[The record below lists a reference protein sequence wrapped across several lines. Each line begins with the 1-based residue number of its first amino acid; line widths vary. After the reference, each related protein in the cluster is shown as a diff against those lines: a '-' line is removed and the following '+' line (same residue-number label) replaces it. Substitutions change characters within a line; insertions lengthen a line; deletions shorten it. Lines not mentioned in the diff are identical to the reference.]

1 MLEIYDCTLREGM
14 QAEGLSFSVSD
25 KLAVIKALD
34 SLGVS
39 YIEAGTP
46 GSNPKDE
53 ELFRALADVS
63 TDAEL
68 VAFGATRRKELKAE
82 EDENLAALAGAG
94 TKVVTLYG
102 KAWDRQVT
110 EVLRTGLDENLAM
123 VRDSVAF
130 MKSAGKR
137 VFFDAEHFFDGFAGD
152 AEYALAVIEAAH
164 EAGATFIVSPDSDPD
179 VIAET
184 KRLGMASIPGAM
196 TPTEIKRAYAL
207 GADIVK
213 LFPADDL
220 GYHYIQNLK
229 GPLPHIPLMATGGVN
244 PQTIPEFLSRGILA
258 VGTGITIFRPD
269 LVAAED
275 YAGIKLL
282 AKAHVDAIRSMK

>member
-1 MLEIYDCTLREGM
+1 MDVLEELKKTRLM
-14 QAEGLSFSVSD
+14 V
-25 KLAVIKALD
+25 LARGVPKDVLLKAV
-34 SLGVS
+34 GA
-39 YIEAGTP
+39 IEEAGVTVFE
-46 GSNPKDE
+46 STFDHR
-53 ELFRALADVS
+53 RADCV
-63 TDAEL
+63 AENAEKIAAL
-68 VAFGATRRKELKAE
+68 VGAFGGRMAI
-82 EDENLAALAGAG
+82 GAG
-94 TKVVTLYG
+94 TVLTVE
-102 KAWDRQVT
+102 
-110 EVLRTGLDENLAM
+110 EVR
-123 VRDSVAF
+123 
-130 MKSAGKR
+130 
-137 VFFDAEHFFDGFAGD
+137 
-152 AEYALAVIEAAH
+152 AAH
-164 EAGATFIVSPDSDPD
+164 AAGATFIVSPDSDPA

-258 VGTGITIFRPD
+258 VGTGITVFRPD

-275 YAGIKLL
+275 YEGIKAL
-282 AKAHVDAIRSMK
+282 AKEHVDAIQAAGR

>member
-1 MLEIYDCTLREGM
+1 MDAIEELKRTRLM
-14 QAEGLSFSVSD
+14 V
-25 KLAVIKALD
+25 LARGVPKDVLLKA
-34 SLGVS
+34 VAA
-39 YIEAGTP
+39 IEEAGVTVFE
-46 GSNPKDE
+46 STFDHR
-53 ELFRALADVS
+53 RADCV
-63 TDAEL
+63 AENAEKIAAL
-68 VAFGATRRKELKAE
+68 VGAFGGRMAI
-82 EDENLAALAGAG
+82 GAG
-94 TKVVTLYG
+94 TVLSVE
-102 KAWDRQVT
+102 
-110 EVLRTGLDENLAM
+110 EVR
-123 VRDSVAF
+123 
-130 MKSAGKR
+130 
-137 VFFDAEHFFDGFAGD
+137 
-152 AEYALAVIEAAH
+152 AAH
-164 EAGATFIVSPDSDPD
+164 AAGATFIVSPDSDPE
-179 VIAET
+179 VIAEA

-275 YAGIKLL
+275 YEGIKALTRE
-282 AKAHVDAIRSMK
+282 HVDAIQAVGR

>member
-1 MLEIYDCTLREGM
+1 MDVIDELKEKRLM
-14 QAEGLSFSVSD
+14 V
-25 KLAVIKALD
+25 LARGVPKDVLLKAV
-34 SLGVS
+34 GA
-39 YIEAGTP
+39 IEEAGVTVFE
-46 GSNPKDE
+46 STFDHR
-53 ELFRALADVS
+53 RADCV
-63 TDAEL
+63 AENAEKIAAL
-68 VAFGATRRKELKAE
+68 VAAYGERMAI
-82 EDENLAALAGAG
+82 GAG
-94 TKVVTLYG
+94 TVLSVE
-102 KAWDRQVT
+102 
-110 EVLRTGLDENLAM
+110 EVR
-123 VRDSVAF
+123 
-130 MKSAGKR
+130 
-137 VFFDAEHFFDGFAGD
+137 
-152 AEYALAVIEAAH
+152 AAH

-258 VGTGITIFRPD
+258 VGTGITVFRPD

-275 YAGIKLL
+275 YAGIKAL
-282 AKAHVDAIRSMK
+282 AKAHVDAVRLFFEIKQHEQL

>member
-1 MLEIYDCTLREGM
+1 MDVIDELKEKRLM
-14 QAEGLSFSVSD
+14 V
-25 KLAVIKALD
+25 LAR
-34 SLGVS
+34 GVS
-39 YIEAGTP
+39 KDVLLKAVAAIEEAGVTVF
-46 GSNPKDE
+46 E
-53 ELFRALADVS
+53 S
-63 TDAEL
+63 TFDHRCEDCVAENAEKISAL
-68 VAFGATRRKELKAE
+68 VA
-82 EDENLAALAGAG
+82 ALGGRMAIGAG
-94 TKVVTLYG
+94 TVLT
-102 KAWDRQVT
+102 T
-110 EVLRTGLDENLAM
+110 EE
-123 VRDSVAF
+123 VR
-130 MKSAGKR
+130 
-137 VFFDAEHFFDGFAGD
+137 
-152 AEYALAVIEAAH
+152 AAH
-164 EAGATFIVSPDSDPD
+164 AAGATFIVSPDSDPD

-258 VGTGITIFRPD
+258 VGTGITVFRPD

-275 YAGIKLL
+275 YAGIKSL